1 MKEMNVV
8 KVMEDLKEERVKK
21 MGTTIEHKIE
31 LSERLIRGGD
41 EEKTGTK

>member
-1 MKEMNVV
+1 
-8 KVMEDLKEERVKK
+8 

-41 EEKTGTK
+41 EEKTGTKWMDKD